1 MTVTVALDSAVLL
14 RRIQALSLDIQTTR
28 DVLDKLDLIQQRCE
42 ARELLVGVGVDVDD
56 PASLNLSAAS

>member
-42 ARELLVGVGVDVDD
+42 ARELLAGVGADD
-56 PASLNLSAAS
+56 PATLNLSAAS